1 MRGDDN
7 STTRVRTGGIQGSS
21 PIDLIAIGFSRT
33 EADSNQAEEMARKIW
48 TRYSGIRGIREV
60 SPVEI
65 AEITGLDEFEILRV
79 QSLMEIGRRA
89 SMVGK
94 GEAVTID
101 SPQDAVHVI
110 VRELGIYRSEKREHV
125 FAILLDSKNQILRI
139 ETVHIG
145 TLNASLV
152 GPREIFR
159 IAIREGASSLILAHN
174 HPSGDPTPSVEDID
188 LTHRMVDVG
197 RMLDIPVLDHVILG
211 DPGYV
216 SLHQRGV
223 L

>member
-1 MRGDDN
+1 
-7 STTRVRTGGIQGSS
+7 
-21 PIDLIAIGFSRT
+21 
-33 EADSNQAEEMARKIW
+33 MARKIW

-60 SPVEI
+60 SP
-65 AEITGLDEFEILRV
+65 
-79 QSLMEIGRRA
+79 
-89 SMVGK
+89 K